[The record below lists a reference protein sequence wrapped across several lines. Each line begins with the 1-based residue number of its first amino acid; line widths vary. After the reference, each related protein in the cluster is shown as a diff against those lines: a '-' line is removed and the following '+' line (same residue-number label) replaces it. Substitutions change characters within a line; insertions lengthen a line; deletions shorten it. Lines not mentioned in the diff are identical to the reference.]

1 MFFYRMINKLCFLLL
16 LIPIISLG
24 QSTLNGELTNLEDV
38 EGIHVFNKTY
48 HKYTIT
54 DASGKFKIPVR
65 INDTVAFSGIQY
77 DLKIVVITKELLKSS
92 ILTVA
97 LNTKVNELD
106 EVYLGYRLTGSL
118 GIDAKYIETEVPMEI
133 ALTNSFR
140 GLGMY
145 SGTLSSDGQSR
156 VKNQVLSSGGG
167 GNILGLIGMMIPK
180 SNKVKIPEIIPL
192 DYTRD
197 ALVIYYGG
205 DFFSGHLKILKT
217 DEERFIHFT
226 ELDSIIVVSLKRR
239 NEFELLHRILQ
250 LREQFETDF
259 HIHGK

>member
-1 MFFYRMINKLCFLLL
+1 MINKLCFLLL

-24 QSTLNGELTNLEDV
+24 QSTLNGELTNIEDV

-77 DLKIVVITKELLKSS
+77 DLKIVVITKELLKSN

-140 GLGMY
+140 GLGVY
-145 SGTLSSDGQSR
+145 SGTLSYDGQSR

-167 GNILGLIGMMIPK
+167 GINLMPLVGLLIPK
-180 SNKVKIPEIIPL
+180 KKPTTQFPMLAYS
-192 DYTRD
+192 RD
-197 ALVIYYGG
+197 ALVAYYGG

-259 HIHGK
+259 HIHEK